1 MRNSMFRNSSEL
13 LLNFPYGEIYIY
25 AGSLVKL
32 ERRRKTQRK
41 RETRATNK
49 RQENAYMEFLEKNE
63 TNGET
68 SQKH

>member
-1 MRNSMFRNSSEL
+1 MIIDNVR
-13 LLNFPYGEIYIY
+13 EILINKKYIY
-25 AGSLVKL
+25 TIYTRSLVKL

-49 RQENAYMEFLEKNE
+49 RQENAYMEFLEKSE